1 MLKSWHAFRMSEK
14 PDECDASGWY
24 RLFCQSERMIPA
36 HQNMVFW
43 KIYLRN
49 VNLPE

>member
-1 MLKSWHAFRMSEK
+1 MLKSWRVFRMFEEQ
-14 PDECDASGWY
+14 DERDASGWY
-24 RLFCQSERMIPA
+24 RLFCQTERMIPA
-36 HQNMVFW
+36 HQNMVLG